1 MTRIEGGQTQTL
13 VQIPWADLVTSFV
26 STGIPT
32 IEVYQ
37 VSVGEMSSV
46 FPRLAQYRVGRRFL
60 SWMID
65 EFLPEGPPPGAQKNR
80 RTQIVS
86 TATNAAGESAT
97 AVLTTPE
104 AYLLTFHSA
113 LIVAKRVLDGDW
125 QPGFQTVGKVYGP
138 DLVLEVPGVT
148 RKDA

>member
-1 MTRIEGGQTQTL
+1 MQTL
-13 VQIPWADLVTSFV
+13 VQIPWADMVTSFV

-37 VSVGEMSSV
+37 VSDGEVPSI
-46 FPRLAQYRVGRRFL
+46 FPKLAQYRFGRRLL

-65 EFLPEGPPPGAQKNR
+65 EFLPEGPPPGAQENR
-80 RTQIVS
+80 QTQITS
-86 TATNAAGESAT
+86 TATNAAGESASAT
-97 AVLTTPE
+97 LTTPE
-104 AYLLTFHSA
+104 AYLLTFHSS

-125 QPGFQTVGKVYGP
+125 QSGFQTVGKMYGP

-148 RKDA
+148 REDS